1 MIDCV
6 TLILQALKSRA
17 SLEAQDFRVENI
29 IRKRSSYIR
38 RKNMLLKV
46 PKFKNFILLLLL
58 TCIGVVQAYADFQP
72 PKIYPQTPA
81 GHILVQAGQTA
92 KLICRGTL
100 KGVSWFLPTDASD
113 SLRRRLI
120 ITPHTD
126 HRYFESQIQIRDL
139 NYTDTGTLVCAYN
152 GTTDLTSIDNSS
164 KIHLYVED
172 KKHILKESGFDYMQ
186 AIQSET
192 FVLPCMPT
200 HPDVNLSLWRGGQRV
215 NDKYITFDPKVKFS

>member
-1 MIDCV
+1 
-6 TLILQALKSRA
+6 
-17 SLEAQDFRVENI
+17 
-29 IRKRSSYIR
+29 
-38 RKNMLLKV
+38 MLLQV

-100 KGVSWFLPTDASD
+100 KGVSWFLPTDASE
-113 SLRRRLI
+113 SLRRRLLL
-120 ITPHTD
+120 TSNTD

-152 GTTDLTSIDNSS
+152 GTTDLTSIGMNVQ
-164 KIHLYVED
+164 LWC
-172 KKHILKESGFDYMQ
+172 
-186 AIQSET
+186 T
-192 FVLPCMPT
+192 FVTVLYTRWRFEIHITIILFAPQIRKTLFTFKPFSARL
-200 HPDVNLSLWRGGQRV
+200 LSIWRFLTE
-215 NDKYITFDPKVKFS
+215 K